1 MLDVIVTA
9 MGKKTLKLDSSFR
22 PIEVVDSLEAL
33 VLCLVGKAKAI
44 ENYAKKVHSPSSS
57 FYLPSVIVLKRYVKY
72 QFTRLTPNRTNVLW
86 RDKLQCQYC
95 TREFQSEDLT
105 LDHVFPKSRGGENTW
120 ENLVTACKRCN
131 QKKGSRLLH
140 ETGMRLARPPVR
152 PKNSALRT
160 VKKEQINEI
169 WKDYLWEFK

>member
-9 MGKKTLKLDSSFR
+9 MGTKTLKLDSSFR

-33 VLCLVGKAKAI
+33 VLCLLGKASAI

-57 FYLPSVIVLKRYVKY
+57 FYLPAVIVLKRYVKY
-72 QFTRLTPNRTNVLW
+72 QFTKLTPNRTNVLW

-95 TREFQSEDLT
+95 VKTFNSEELT
-105 LDHVFPKSRGGENTW
+105 LDHVIPKSRGGENTW

-131 QKKGSRLLH
+131 QKKGARLLH
-140 ETGMRLARPPVR
+140 ETGMRLCREPVR
-152 PKNSALRT
+152 PKKNKLTISG
-160 VKKEQINEI
+160 KII
-169 WKDYLWEFK
+169 SGI

>member
-9 MGKKTLKLDSSFR
+9 MGTKTLKLDSSFR

-33 VLCLVGKAKAI
+33 VLCLLGKASAI

-57 FYLPSVIVLKRYVKY
+57 FYLPAVIVLKRYVKY
-72 QFTRLTPNRTNVLW
+72 QFTKLTPNRTNVLW

-95 TREFQSEDLT
+95 VKTFNSEELT
-105 LDHVFPKSRGGENTW
+105 LDHVIPKSRGGENTW

-131 QKKGSRLLH
+131 QKKGARFLH
-140 ETGMRLARPPVR
+140 ETGMRLCRAPVR

-160 VKKEQINEI
+160 LKKEQIDDI
-169 WKDYLWEFK
+169 WKDYLWDLK